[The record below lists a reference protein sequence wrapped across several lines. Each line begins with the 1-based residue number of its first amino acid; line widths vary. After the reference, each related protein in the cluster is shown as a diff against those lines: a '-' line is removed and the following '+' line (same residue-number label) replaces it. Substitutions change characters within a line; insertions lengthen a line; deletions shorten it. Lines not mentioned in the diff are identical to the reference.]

1 MCKLFI
7 GAEKDFWESTTRSM
21 RFDGVVSSIRL
32 ENFFWYTLEEIAE
45 RDGYT
50 VSQLINRL
58 YFESIEERHDM
69 GNFTSFLRVCCHRYL
84 ALQLSGRVPT
94 DTEIQIS
101 SLPAD
106 DILRAERD
114 DMSKHGRKRSSHSA
128 KSISSRPTLV
138 SHKQSS

>member
-7 GAEKDFWESTTRSM
+7 GADQNYWETTKRSM

-32 ENFFWYTLEEIAE
+32 ENFFWQTLEEIAD

-84 ALQLSGRVPT
+84 ALQLSGHIPVDPGV
-94 DTEIQIS
+94 QIRN
-101 SLPAD
+101 LPAD
-106 DILRAERD
+106 DILRAERND
-114 DMSKHGRKRSSHSA
+114 VSEHSRKKRSSGA
-128 KSISSRPTLV
+128 ATPTNERPKLV
-138 SHKQSS
+138 S